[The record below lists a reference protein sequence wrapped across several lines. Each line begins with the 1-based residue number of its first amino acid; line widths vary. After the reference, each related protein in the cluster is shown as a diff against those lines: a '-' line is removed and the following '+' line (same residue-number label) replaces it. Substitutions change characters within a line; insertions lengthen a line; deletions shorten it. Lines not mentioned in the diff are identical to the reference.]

1 LLLARGIPEDNYA
14 QSKEAEDLQNLCYNN
29 LGIQIILTKETLKNI
44 LENDLKRNIKI
55 FYFPSFSAPM
65 RSMTSDPKLFFKS
78 VLIIKI

>member
-1 LLLARGIPEDNYA
+1 MLLARGIPEDNYA

-55 FYFPSFSAPM
+55 FYFPM